1 MTRRGRLRKGGAD
14 GPRAGPRA
22 GPAPGSRRA
31 RRGFFAP
38 RLPWRGLRPILTSV
52 HHEFRDTV
60 ESLTLDAEPVGVTFV
75 ERRGHYGIAPAPAEV
90 MDVLRDSLKTGR
102 RVRVTCDAS
111 SLLIVDAIPE

>member
-1 MTRRGRLRKGGAD
+1 M
-14 GPRAGPRA
+14 
-22 GPAPGSRRA
+22 
-31 RRGFFAP
+31 
-38 RLPWRGLRPILTSV
+38 